1 MSSHVVPR
9 PADLF
14 VYSYLLLDLLGPLL
28 CDHHTAPVYAAEV
41 PQISEGKETH
51 RYSSSLPSPVS
62 DSTDHNM
69 LMGGERGSR
78 VIVGCW
84 AARGE
89 EVESAQRRT
98 ATQVLCDDLG

>member
-14 VYSYLLLDLLGPLL
+14 VCSYLLLDLLGPLL

-69 LMGGERGSR
+69 LMGRRLSR
-78 VIVGCW
+78 L
-84 AARGE
+84 RGE
-89 EVESAQRRT
+89 QPPKCCVMTWDEPPSRSC
-98 ATQVLCDDLG
+98 LCRSNAYEF

>member
-14 VYSYLLLDLLGPLL
+14 VCSYLLLDLLGPLL

-51 RYSSSLPSPVS
+51 R
-62 DSTDHNM
+62 
-69 LMGGERGSR
+69 
-78 VIVGCW
+78 
-84 AARGE
+84 
-89 EVESAQRRT
+89 
-98 ATQVLCDDLG
+98 